1 MRENYTP
8 KLVLIVLV
16 LLTSLYVALP
26 SLGVFPKV
34 GDFDRNGIINE
45 VDFKEYHRVRVQADE
60 ALLTKYDLN
69 KDGNLIGAEWEKCFD
84 ENRESMGLTKDPRFA
99 RRFFSPKEITLGLDL
114 QGGIDLIY
122 RIESD
127 EELKTKAERKDLI
140 RKTILVLKNRI
151 DILGITEPVVQ
162 PYNDD
167 HIRVQLAGRFDE
179 KQVKSIIGQTDLL
192 KFQWVVDF
200 ADSALSFGSRAQNP
214 EYEIIRKTAEVS
226 KDGTVTESGGWYL
239 LQRKTVVTGDEIH
252 SAFTR
257 FNEFGKPEIGL
268 KFRDSGASK
277 LANATKSMIGQRL
290 AIVLGGEVYMAPTV
304 QSQLASDVTV
314 EGSFDLEYVK
324 GIVGVLRAGSLPAK
338 LVPVLENR
346 VGATLGQDAVQRGF
360 VAGKWGFLMVF
371 VAMFLIYRFAGV
383 FANIALLFNL
393 LLVIAVMVFM
403 GATLT
408 LPGIA
413 GLILTVGMAVDAN
426 VLIFERVREELRS
439 GKSIRAAID
448 AGFSKAFTAILDAN
462 VTSLFTCIVLF
473 KFGSGP
479 IQGFAVTLAIGIL
492 ASMFTAIFVVKTLL
506 ASYYGNSDSKTIS
519 I

>member
-8 KLVLIVLV
+8 KLLLV
-16 LLTSLYVALP
+16 LLVLIASLYVAIP
-26 SLGVFPKV
+26 SLGLLPHVQDSDK
-34 GDFDRNGIINE
+34 NGLINE
-45 VDFKEYHRVRVQADE
+45 VDFKEYHRERLQADPTIM
-60 ALLTKYDLN
+60 AKYDSDKNGVLV
-69 KDGNLIGAEWEKCFD
+69 GAEWEKCFT
-84 ENRESMGLTKDPRFA
+84 ENNESMGLLQDPRFA
-99 RRFFSPKEITLGLDL
+99 RRFFSDKEITLGLDL
-114 QGGIDLIY
+114 QGGMDLIY
-122 RIESD
+122 EVQAN
-127 EELKTKAERKDLI
+127 EELKTSAEKKALI
-140 RKTILVLKNRI
+140 RKTMSVLKNRI

-162 PYNDD
+162 AYDKD

-179 KQVKSIIGQTDLL
+179 KQVKTIIGQTDLL

-214 EYEIIRKTAEVS
+214 EYEIVRKSAEVS
-226 KDGTVTESGGWYL
+226 KEGKVTEEGGWYL
-239 LQRKTVVTGDEIH
+239 LQRKTVLTGDEIDT
-252 SAFTR
+252 AFPR
-257 FNEFGKPEIGL
+257 FNEFRKPEIGL
-268 KFRDSGASK
+268 KFKDVGASK

-324 GIVGVLRAGSLPAK
+324 GIVDVLRAGSLPAK

-346 VGATLGQDAVQRGF
+346 VGATLGRDAVNRGF
-360 VAGKWGFLMVF
+360 TAGKWGFLMVF
-371 VAMFLIYRFAGV
+371 LAMFLIYRFAGI
-383 FANIALLFNL
+383 FANFALLFNL
-393 LLVIAVMVFM
+393 LLVIAIMVFM

-426 VLIFERVREELRS
+426 VLIFERVREELHS

-462 VTSLFTCIVLF
+462 VTSLFTCLVLF

-506 ASYYGNSDSKTIS
+506 ASYYNKPGRNALS